1 MLKELL
7 TPEDLIP
14 VAKVQGVHMT
24 SEDAEVVLGY
34 LAGHGYSLAADPDG
48 LTYRLDLEVEGSE
61 EEAYT
66 IENALYFCYDMN
78 DDFLQECDDDVD
90 EDLAEKIKKGLEHD
104 REILD
109 LLLDQIY
116 RRDCYEVTITEV
128 LQRTVRVSCGSA
140 KYALALVEER
150 YRNEEIVLSSED
162 YANTEFRLTGHETVE
177 EGRV

>member
-14 VAKVQGVHMT
+14 AAEAQGVHMT

-66 IENALYFCYDMN
+66 IENAIYFCYDMN
-78 DDFLQECDDDVD
+78 DDFLQEYEDDPD
-90 EDLAEKIKKGLEHD
+90 EERKEKLEHD

-128 LQRTVRVSCGSA
+128 LQRTVQVSCGSA

-162 YANTEFRLTGHETVE
+162 YANTEFRLTGRETVE
-177 EGRV
+177 EGQV